1 MKTNNTQATQPADYK
16 CITRWGKMMGSYDSY
31 INMEQSKAFKDNAPI
46 TAIYYNDNEGW
57 NCAETIADKELRD
70 FILNGGK

>member
-1 MKTNNTQATQPADYK
+1 MKTNNTQPAQPADYK
-16 CITRWGKMMGSYDSY
+16 CIERWGKRIGSYDYY
-31 INMEQSKAFKDNAPI
+31 IQNEQAKAYKDNAPI
-46 TAIYYNDNEGW
+46 TAIYHSNYDGW